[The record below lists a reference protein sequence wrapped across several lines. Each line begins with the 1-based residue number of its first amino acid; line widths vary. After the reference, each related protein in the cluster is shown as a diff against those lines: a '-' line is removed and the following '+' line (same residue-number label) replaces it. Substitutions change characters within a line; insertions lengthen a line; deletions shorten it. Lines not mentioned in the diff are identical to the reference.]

1 MAQWLAHCIMT
12 LVFYGTLHNDTG
24 FQWQGKAPAQIL
36 ISLVLAEYTAA
47 ALLCLQEA

>member
-1 MAQWLAHCIMT
+1 MAQWLAHCIMP
-12 LVFYGTLHNDTG
+12 LVFYGTG
-24 FQWQGKAPAQIL
+24 FQWDKAPAQIL

>member
-12 LVFYGTLHNDTG
+12 LVFYGTRFH
-24 FQWQGKAPAQIL
+24 WQGKAPTQIL